1 INYSFQLENITQF
14 LLETGVS
21 RQFFVSPSISICYKF
36 TFPPDIE
43 HVFIE
48 VRSNDQLCTIV
59 YVQSFNCPVYD
70 VSEIGVR
77 QGHYQIMPSIASF
90 NVYHLND
97 QEQIIIQ
104 LTGIVDVQRHKNA
117 TVIFY
122 LPANYNFLYITIFA
136 TIGLFLLIYFVAFR
150 IMCKHPDIYSGTFM
164 YV

>member
-1 INYSFQLENITQF
+1 F

-77 QGHYQIMPSIASF
+77 KGHYQIMPSIASF
-90 NVYHLND
+90 NVY
-97 QEQIIIQ
+97 ESEFP
-104 LTGIVDVQRHKNA
+104 K
-117 TVIFY
+117 
-122 LPANYNFLYITIFA
+122 
-136 TIGLFLLIYFVAFR
+136 
-150 IMCKHPDIYSGTFM
+150 
-164 YV
+164 